1 MQTVCDVLQILS
13 AATIGLLVG
22 ALLTEG
28 CLFVPYWRWLPAN
41 KFYALYQELHPRLYR
56 YFTPI
61 TVAPLL
67 LNLAAGIVSV
77 VRTDAGRWPIVI
89 AFGLC
94 LCAAVTHEL
103 YFKRANTQF
112 ANASIEPDALAVEL
126 KRWAVWHW
134 IRTGLAVLAFGAA
147 LVSLTL

>member
-1 MQTVCDVLQILS
+1 MQIVCDVLQIL
-13 AATIGLLVG
+13 AATTLGLLVG

-28 CLFVPYWRWLPAN
+28 CLLVPYWRWLPAD
-41 KFYALYQELHPRLYR
+41 KFHALYKELHPRLYR

-67 LNLAAGIVSV
+67 TSLAAAILSV
-77 VRTDAGRWPIVI
+77 MLGDAGRWLLVI

-94 LCAAVTHEL
+94 LCAAATHEL

-112 ANASIEPDALAVEL
+112 ANASLAPAALAAEL
-126 KRWAVWHW
+126 KRWATWHW

-147 LVSLTL
+147 LISLIL

>member
-1 MQTVCDVLQILS
+1 MQTACDVLQILS
-13 AATIGLLVG
+13 AATIGLLLG

-28 CLFVPYWRWLPAN
+28 CLFVPYWRLLPPD
-41 KFYALYQELHPRLYR
+41 KFYTLYKELHPRLYR

-67 LNLAAGIVSV
+67 LNLAAGISSV
-77 VRTDAGRWPIVI
+77 TLSDAGRWPMGI

-94 LCAAVTHEL
+94 LCTAATHEL

-112 ANASIEPDALAVEL
+112 ANASLGPDALAAEL

>member
-1 MQTVCDVLQILS
+1 MQTACDVLQLLS
-13 AATIGLLVG
+13 AVTIGLLAG

-28 CLFVPYWRWLPAN
+28 CLLVPYWRSLPAD
-41 KFYALYQELHPRLYR
+41 KFHALYRELHPHLYR

-67 LNLAAGIVSV
+67 LSLAAVIVSMLL
-77 VRTDAGRWPIVI
+77 TDAGRWPLVI

-94 LCAAVTHEL
+94 LCAAATHSL
-103 YFKRANTQF
+103 YFKKANTQF
-112 ANASIEPDALAVEL
+112 AAAALAPDALAAEL
-126 KRWAVWHW
+126 KRWAIWHW
-134 IRTGLAVLAFGAA
+134 LRTGLAVVAFGAA

>member
-1 MQTVCDVLQILS
+1 MQTACDLLQILS
-13 AATIGLLVG
+13 AAAIGLLLG

-28 CLFVPYWRWLPAN
+28 CLFVSYWRSLPAD
-41 KFYALYQELHPRLYR
+41 KFYSLYKELHPRLYR

-61 TVAPLL
+61 TVAPLVL
-67 LNLAAGIVSV
+67 SLAAGISCVALS
-77 VRTDAGRWPIVI
+77 DAGGWPIVI

-94 LCAAVTHEL
+94 LCAAATHEL

-112 ANASIEPDALAVEL
+112 AKAVLAPDALAAEL